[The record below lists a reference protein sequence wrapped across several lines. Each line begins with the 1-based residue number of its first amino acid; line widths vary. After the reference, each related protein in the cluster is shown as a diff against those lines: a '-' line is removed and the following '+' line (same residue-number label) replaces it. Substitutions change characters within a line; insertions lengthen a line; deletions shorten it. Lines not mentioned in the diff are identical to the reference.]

1 MSMTLADIEGKLEW
15 TSSNPAVVS
24 VTGNGVITGIIKGSA
39 TVTATYKDNP
49 AIKDSIQVNVI
60 NEDRY

>member
-1 MSMTLADIEGKLEW
+1 MTLADIQGKLEW
-15 TSSNPAVVS
+15 SSSNPAVVS
-24 VTGNGVITGIIKGSA
+24 VSENGLITGIIKGSA

-49 AIKDSIQVNVI
+49 AIKDSVQVNVI